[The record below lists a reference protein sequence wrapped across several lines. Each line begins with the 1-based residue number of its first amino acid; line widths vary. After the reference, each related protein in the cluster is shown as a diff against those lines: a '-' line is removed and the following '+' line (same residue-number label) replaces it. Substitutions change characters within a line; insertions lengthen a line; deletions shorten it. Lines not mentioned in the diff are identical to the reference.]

1 MENLKA
7 QNIKKLTHNTTDKEL
22 FKPPEIHT
30 TNYEDYNFPQGK
42 DINFLSEYYNKK
54 KGNADFIDKIS
65 KLNKKF
71 YNCSE
76 NYIKSKKRLEKLN
89 DDLYMNLFKQINCY
103 VEEIERLNKK
113 IASNNT
119 QDLKKT
125 IDKLNKEINENKE
138 KIRNYELKL
147 REKTENEEKLI
158 KEIESYKRRITFY
171 KDKINIQLLSRSR
184 DSKSKNNII
193 SNMTNQKYMTKNDYI
208 YYNSDKKLLFDKNI
222 INKDELSLNPLNKI
236 ESKDDII
243 DELEEKDHHKTEI
256 HRRKLKES
264 IYKPDDINELK
275 RGKNFSDLYDKDN
288 DMNEKR
294 EDDYSDNALLNLNV
308 EGYSEKFSSKY
319 SNQLSH
325 ELLNNKNIDDKNK
338 TFDSINKGKNV
349 YDNQLKKDSGSLNS
363 LDNKN
368 KKNEIKSKIL
378 SVQQKDEID
387 NKDIRINMDMKNI
400 SSKSG
405 KLDKSNKSKPSTNI
419 YKNTKNVD
427 SKTPFTTNKYT
438 KKLVFNRIRPVSIK
452 ADENRKAHVN
462 NDRSTTHQ
470 NQNVNKLNLTNN
482 KDIKSTDFSKSG
494 NKLNIDKRNQPIMRN
509 KIISRFDKND
519 KNNNKDMNIILK
531 VVNDDYVNSIEML
544 KIQEE
549 QIKAMLKLMDLNEK

>member
-368 KKNEIKSKIL
+368 KKSEIKSKIL

-462 NDRSTTHQ
+462 NDRLTTHQ

>member
-363 LDNKN
+363 LDIKN

-462 NDRSTTHQ
+462 NDRLTTHQ